1 MRKKKLWKRILAL
14 GFCITLTAG
23 LPGEVYSAQNVSVD
37 VVQDESENKEETKT
51 EQLET
56 ENTQIDSSVQK
67 TVENTQDL
75 EKNEDSE
82 TDSDTTEIESKPV
95 EAEEETTDTQEKESE
110 TEIIEE
116 IETEATQ
123 KIEETEEVS
132 ENTEENNETETG
144 ETEKIDRSASSDL
157 IYGDFTYTVSGDS
170 VTITGYTGNDG
181 SVVVP
186 EEIDGKTVTAIGK
199 YAFSGCSALETIN
212 FNNGLQSIGSEAFSG
227 CNNLRNINLPESLT
241 TIGCGVFTS
250 PYITSITIPK
260 NVVSMGQGY
269 TVGYSTFSGCKNL
282 ETVIFEEG
290 ITKIPDVAL
299 YYCESV
305 KNIVIPDGVKI
316 IGNRALRKT
325 AIEILKLPET
335 LEVIGDSAV
344 WECDALTKVII
355 PNNVRSI
362 GNDAF
367 AGCNNLRNINLPE
380 SLTTI
385 GCGVFTSPYITSI
398 TIPKNVVS
406 MGQGYTVGYSTFSGC
421 KNLETVIFE
430 EGITKIPDVAL
441 YYCESVKNIVIPDGV
456 KIIGNRALRKTAIEI
471 LKLPETLEVIGD
483 SAVWECGALTKV
495 IIPNNVKSIG
505 NDAFAG
511 CTNMTIYGY
520 PDSYAET
527 YAKENNIPFV
537 NYGLY
542 TDDIASNAYG
552 ITENT
557 KTKAGNVYYEIQCY
571 NKAVNEYYGV
581 VKDKFKTDYK
591 DVCQKP
597 SNFKELRKYD
607 ETAASRKTN
616 QLLTIEEGAPTA
628 AIDDAYEVLY
638 DFLKRCMQTGVDK
651 KLIKLDIDTSQS
663 SVEIQA
669 KIINKIYDAILDE
682 SGSIRGTGSNGYVV
696 ELRKTGIFGQ
706 AFGSVTISGGKK
718 TYGRYTGVFCSDGK
732 VVSAAMNQFVDD
744 LSDEVRKLYKEEALS
759 LWKDFMK
766 KSELGSITEDMLKSY
781 LGDKTD
787 YLLQKGYGKLLTSM
801 LNMKKGADL
810 IKKISS
816 AKTSTEALRQIQ
828 SADMEEIYKQI
839 TKLSYTDKELKDET
853 VSQAMK
859 KVESARKNLES
870 TLFDYLYNEDTYSSM
885 NVGQKFKYFWK
896 SVFQCPVDVEVYD
909 ESGNLIGSV
918 IDGAVSYDDSIYIE
932 LNGDVKTVYIPQDMK
947 VTYQLTGT
955 DDGMMN
961 YVLEEY
967 EDGAAAGRLNYYDVP
982 LVKGVK
988 YKQTVD
994 EENISGTITD
1004 APLIDAD
1011 GKEICA
1017 GEYINA
1023 ETDSAVVKIDVTVED
1038 GGNVFGAGKYAK
1050 GDSAELT
1057 AVADSGYQFDGWYQ
1071 NDILID
1077 SHSNYIFTATAD
1089 QTLTAKFSKPLVQ
1102 SEKFSVEMS
1111 ETYQDNAR
1119 IAIYD
1124 KSETTADIVIS
1135 LYDAE
1140 NTNDITVTAVS
1151 QDKSG
1156 GEVSNEKVTA
1166 VCDGAFHFSVND
1178 YETDGWNVL
1187 RLYDEEKTLI
1197 GAIDKK
1203 DSHTE
1208 KPNDTETPGNTE
1220 KPNDTETPGN
1230 TEKPND
1236 TEKPG
1241 NTEKP
1246 NDTEKPGNTGTP
1258 DNTKP
1263 TAIHLD
1269 VTNLTLKKGK
1279 KKVLKA
1285 QLEPLGVQNISLEWT
1300 SSAPGVVTVDNKGQL
1315 IAKANGQAVITV
1327 KVQGKDAIR
1336 ANCKVTVPYTIT
1348 YKLNKGK
1355 NNSKNLNCYY
1365 NQKVTLKNPTR
1376 KGYRFK
1382 GWYTDKKFK
1391 NKVSVI
1397 KKGTKKNFTLYAK
1410 WEKVKA
1416 AKVNV
1421 ISAKNNKA
1429 GQIQVK
1435 YKKVSGIKGYE
1446 ITYSTDRKFK
1456 KSVVKKTTN
1465 RTSYTIKKLKK
1476 NKTYYIRIRAYCMD
1490 SVGKKVYGRY
1500 STVKKVKIK
1509 K

>member
-14 GFCITLTAG
+14 GLCITLTTG

-37 VVQDESENKEETKT
+37 VVQDESENTEETKT

-144 ETEKIDRSASSDL
+144 ETEKIDRSAGSDL
-157 IYGDFTYTVSGDS
+157 TYGDFTYTVSGDN
-170 VTITGYTGNDG
+170 VTITGYTGNGG

-199 YAFSGCSALETIN
+199 STFSKSTNLISVIISENVKSIGTHCFEDCTGLAKVIFKDNSGSGFEVTINDDAFAGCSKLSDVCLSNNIVKIGSSVFRGCSELEGIVLPENLKTIGSYAFSGTGIK
-212 FNNGLQSIGSEAFSG
+212 
-227 CNNLRNINLPESLT
+227 
-241 TIGCGVFTS
+241 
-250 PYITSITIPK
+250 SITIPK
-260 NVVSMGQGY
+260 SVTKAYGSDGWNYDVSPFVRAEQL
-269 TVGYSTFSGCKNL
+269 TEIIL
-282 ETVIFEEG
+282 EDG
-290 ITKIPDVAL
+290 IQTIPDHMFDFSNNTS
-299 YYCESV
+299 YF
-305 KNIVIPDGVKI
+305 
-316 IGNRALRKT
+316 NR
-325 AIEILKLPET
+325 
-335 LEVIGDSAV
+335 
-344 WECDALTKVII
+344 
-355 PNNVRSI
+355 
-362 GNDAF
+362 
-367 AGCNNLRNINLPE
+367 
-380 SLTTI
+380 
-385 GCGVFTSPYITSI
+385 I
-398 TIPKNVVS
+398 TIP
-406 MGQGYTVGYSTFSGC
+406 
-421 KNLETVIFE
+421 
-430 EGITKIPDVAL
+430 
-441 YYCESVKNIVIPDGV
+441 ESVTEIGYMSFKNCKSIKEITIP
-456 KIIGNRALRKTAIEI
+456 E
-471 LKLPETLEVIGD
+471 
-483 SAVWECGALTKV
+483 
-495 IIPNNVKSIG
+495 NVKSIG
-505 NDAFAG
+505 TYCFEDCTGLAKVIFKDNSGSGFEVTINDDAFAD

-557 KTKAGNVYYEIQCY
+557 RTKAGNVYYEIQCY
-571 NKAVNEYYGV
+571 NKSVNEYYGV

-597 SNFKELRKYD
+597 GNFKELRKYD

-744 LSDEVRKLYKEEALS
+744 LSDEVRKLYKEAALS

-885 NVGQKFKYFWK
+885 NAGQKFKYFWK
-896 SVFQCPVDVEVYD
+896 SMFQCPVDVEVYD

-918 IDGAVSYDDSIYIE
+918 IDGVVSYDDSIYIE
-932 LNGDVKTVYIPQDMK
+932 INGDVKTVYIPQDMK

-982 LVKGVK
+982 LVRGVK

-1038 GGNVFGAGKYAK
+1038 GGNVFGAGKYVK

-1077 SHSNYIFTATAD
+1077 SHSNYIFTATED

-1102 SEKFSVEMS
+1102 SEMFSVEMS

-1203 DSHTE
+1203 DLDTE

-1220 KPNDTETPGN
+1220 KPNDTETPGNTEKPNDTEKPGNTEKPNDTETPGNIGKPNDTETPGN

-1285 QLEPLGVQNISLEWT
+1285 QLEPSGVQNISLVWA
-1300 SSAPGVVTVDNKGQL
+1300 SSAPGIVTVDNKGQL
-1315 IAKANGQAVITV
+1315 TAKANGQAVITV

-1365 NQKVTLKNPTR
+1365 NQKVKLKNPTR

-1465 RTSYTIKKLKK
+1465 RTSYIMKKLKK

>member
-1 MRKKKLWKRILAL
+1 MTINDDAFAGCSKL
-14 GFCITLTAG
+14 
-23 LPGEVYSAQNVSVD
+23 SD
-37 VVQDESENKEETKT
+37 VCLSNNIVK
-51 EQLET
+51 
-56 ENTQIDSSVQK
+56 IGSSVFRGCSELEGIVLPENLK
-67 TVENTQDL
+67 T
-75 EKNEDSE
+75 
-82 TDSDTTEIESKPV
+82 I
-95 EAEEETTDTQEKESE
+95 
-110 TEIIEE
+110 
-116 IETEATQ
+116 
-123 KIEETEEVS
+123 
-132 ENTEENNETETG
+132 
-144 ETEKIDRSASSDL
+144 
-157 IYGDFTYTVSGDS
+157 
-170 VTITGYTGNDG
+170 G
-181 SVVVP
+181 S
-186 EEIDGKTVTAIGK
+186 
-199 YAFSGCSALETIN
+199 YAFSGTGIK
-212 FNNGLQSIGSEAFSG
+212 
-227 CNNLRNINLPESLT
+227 
-241 TIGCGVFTS
+241 
-250 PYITSITIPK
+250 SITIPK
-260 NVVSMGQGY
+260 SVTKAYGSDGWNYDVSPFVRAEQL
-269 TVGYSTFSGCKNL
+269 TEIIL
-282 ETVIFEEG
+282 EDG
-290 ITKIPDVAL
+290 IQTIPDHMFDFSNNTS
-299 YYCESV
+299 YF
-305 KNIVIPDGVKI
+305 
-316 IGNRALRKT
+316 NR
-325 AIEILKLPET
+325 
-335 LEVIGDSAV
+335 
-344 WECDALTKVII
+344 
-355 PNNVRSI
+355 
-362 GNDAF
+362 
-367 AGCNNLRNINLPE
+367 
-380 SLTTI
+380 
-385 GCGVFTSPYITSI
+385 I
-398 TIPKNVVS
+398 TIP
-406 MGQGYTVGYSTFSGC
+406 
-421 KNLETVIFE
+421 
-430 EGITKIPDVAL
+430 
-441 YYCESVKNIVIPDGV
+441 ESVTEIGYMSFKNCKSIKEITIP
-456 KIIGNRALRKTAIEI
+456 E
-471 LKLPETLEVIGD
+471 
-483 SAVWECGALTKV
+483 
-495 IIPNNVKSIG
+495 NVKSIG
-505 NDAFAG
+505 AYCFKDCTGLAKVIFKDNSRSGFEVTINDDAFAG

-597 SNFKELRKYD
+597 GNFKELRKYD

-744 LSDEVRKLYKEEALS
+744 LSDEVRKLYKEAALS

-885 NVGQKFKYFWK
+885 NAGQKFKYFWK
-896 SVFQCPVDVEVYD
+896 SMFQCPVDVEVYD
-909 ESGNLIGSV
+909 ESSNLIGSV
-918 IDGAVSYDDSIYIE
+918 IDGVVSYDDSIYIE
-932 LNGDVKTVYIPQDMK
+932 INGDVKTVYIPQDMK

-982 LVKGVK
+982 LVRGVK

-1038 GGNVFGAGKYAK
+1038 GGNVFGAGKYVK

-1077 SHSNYIFTATAD
+1077 SHSNYIFTATED

-1102 SEKFSVEMS
+1102 SEMFSVEMS

-1203 DSHTE
+1203 DLDTE

-1220 KPNDTETPGN
+1220 KPNDTETPGNTEKPNNTEKPGN

-1285 QLEPLGVQNISLEWT
+1285 QLEPSGVQNISLVWA
-1300 SSAPGVVTVDNKGQL
+1300 SSAPGIVTVDNKGQL
-1315 IAKANGQAVITV
+1315 TAKANGQAVITV

-1365 NQKVTLKNPTR
+1365 NQKVKLKNPTR

-1465 RTSYTIKKLKK
+1465 RTSYIMKKLKK

>member
-14 GFCITLTAG
+14 GLCITLTTG

-37 VVQDESENKEETKT
+37 VVQDESENTEETKT

-144 ETEKIDRSASSDL
+144 ETEKIDRSAGSDL
-157 IYGDFTYTVSGDS
+157 TYGDFTYTVSGDN
-170 VTITGYTGNDG
+170 VTITGYTGNGG

-199 YAFSGCSALETIN
+199 STFSKSTNLISVIISENVKSIGTHCFEDCTGLAKVIFKDNSGSGFEVTINDDAFAGCSKLSDVCLSNNIVKIGSSVFRGCSELEGIVLPENLKTIGSYAFSGTGIK
-212 FNNGLQSIGSEAFSG
+212 
-227 CNNLRNINLPESLT
+227 
-241 TIGCGVFTS
+241 
-250 PYITSITIPK
+250 SITIPK
-260 NVVSMGQGY
+260 SVTKAYGSDGWNYDVSPF
-269 TVGYSTFSGCKNL
+269 VGAEQLTEIIL
-282 ETVIFEEG
+282 EDG
-290 ITKIPDVAL
+290 IQTIPDHMFDFSNNTS
-299 YYCESV
+299 YF
-305 KNIVIPDGVKI
+305 
-316 IGNRALRKT
+316 NR
-325 AIEILKLPET
+325 
-335 LEVIGDSAV
+335 
-344 WECDALTKVII
+344 
-355 PNNVRSI
+355 
-362 GNDAF
+362 
-367 AGCNNLRNINLPE
+367 
-380 SLTTI
+380 
-385 GCGVFTSPYITSI
+385 I
-398 TIPKNVVS
+398 TIP
-406 MGQGYTVGYSTFSGC
+406 
-421 KNLETVIFE
+421 
-430 EGITKIPDVAL
+430 
-441 YYCESVKNIVIPDGV
+441 ESVTEIGYMSFKNCKSIKEITIP
-456 KIIGNRALRKTAIEI
+456 E
-471 LKLPETLEVIGD
+471 
-483 SAVWECGALTKV
+483 
-495 IIPNNVKSIG
+495 NVKSIG
-505 NDAFAG
+505 AYCFEDCTGLAKVIFKDNSGSGFEVTINDDAFAD

-557 KTKAGNVYYEIQCY
+557 RTKAGNVYYEIQCY
-571 NKAVNEYYGV
+571 NKSVNEYYGV

-597 SNFKELRKYD
+597 GNFKELRKYD

-744 LSDEVRKLYKEEALS
+744 LSDEVRKLYKEAALS

-885 NVGQKFKYFWK
+885 NAGQKFKYFWK
-896 SVFQCPVDVEVYD
+896 SMFQCPVDVEVYD

-918 IDGAVSYDDSIYIE
+918 IDGVVSYDDSIYIE
-932 LNGDVKTVYIPQDMK
+932 INGDVKTVYIPQDMK

-982 LVKGVK
+982 LVRGVK

-1038 GGNVFGAGKYAK
+1038 GGNVFGAGKYVK

-1077 SHSNYIFTATAD
+1077 SHSNYIFTATED

-1102 SEKFSVEMS
+1102 SEMFSVEMS

-1203 DSHTE
+1203 DLDTE

-1285 QLEPLGVQNISLEWT
+1285 QLEPSGVQNISLVWA
-1300 SSAPGVVTVDNKGQL
+1300 SSAPGIVTVDNKGQL
-1315 IAKANGQAVITV
+1315 TAKANGQAVITV

-1365 NQKVTLKNPTR
+1365 NQKVKLKNPTR

-1465 RTSYTIKKLKK
+1465 RTSYIMKKLKK